1 MPDKILL
8 VSRCAWTLYNF
19 RAGLMR
25 ALHQRGAIV
34 IGGGAGGD
42 GFEPRINALG
52 VPFIPLPV
60 SRKAIHPLAD
70 VRLFCTLYRWYRRER
85 PHVVHHFTI
94 KPVIYGSLAARL
106 AGVPRVVNTVTGLGF
121 VFTEERLA
129 WLRLLVEWQYRLALA
144 CAHFTF
150 FQNGDDLRLFRAR
163 RLITSEKA
171 GLLPGS
177 GVDCNFFAPTA
188 TPEPSPTQP
197 PTFLMV
203 ARLLREKGVEE
214 FVEAARWVKCKFP
227 KTCFQLLGGRDERN
241 PTVVPQLD
249 LDRWQAEGV
258 VSWLGE
264 VPDVRAIVG
273 RADVVVLPS
282 YREGTPRALLEAA
295 AMGKPLITTDTV
307 GCREVVDDGLTGL
320 LVPVKDAAALAQA
333 MVKLSQNP
341 DMRER
346 MGKAGREK
354 MQREFDERL
363 VIEKILQAY
372 QQQTLSASQSPT
384 AVRGR

>member
-1 MPDKILL
+1 MPDKIIL

-25 ALHQRGAIV
+25 ALKQRGMNV
-34 IGGGAGGD
+34 LGGGAGGD
-42 GFEPRINALG
+42 GFEPKIAAIG
-52 VPFIPLPV
+52 VPFLPLPV
-60 SRKAIHPLAD
+60 SLKAINPLAD
-70 VRLFCTLYRWYRRER
+70 ARLLCTLYRWYLRER
-85 PHVVHHFTI
+85 PDVVHHFNI

-121 VFTEERLA
+121 VFMEERLA
-129 WLRLLVEWQYRLALA
+129 WLRHLVEWQYRLALA

-150 FQNGDDLRLFRAR
+150 FQNRDDLKLFRVR
-163 RLITSEKA
+163 RLICPEKA

-177 GVDCNFFAPTA
+177 GVDCHFF
-188 TPEPSPTQP
+188 TPAVITESPPVQP

-214 FVEAARWVKCKFP
+214 FVEAARRVKRDFP
-227 KTCFQLLGGRDERN
+227 DTRFHLLGRRDERN
-241 PTVVPQLD
+241 PTVVPQTD
-249 LDRWQAEGV
+249 LDRWQDEGV

-264 VPDVRAIVG
+264 VLDVREIVG

-295 AMGKPLITTDTV
+295 AMGKPLITTDAV
-307 GCREVVDDGLTGL
+307 GCREVVDDGVTGI
-320 LVPVKDAAALAQA
+320 LVPVKNAEALAQA

-341 DMRER
+341 EIRTR

-354 MQREFDERL
+354 MQREFDEQI
-363 VIEKILQAY
+363 VIERILQVY
-372 QQQTLSASQSPT
+372 GWKRL
-384 AVRGR
+384 